1 MAKIILR
8 GWSPDS
14 ERRLIPLVK
23 ALRANLGCSLPE
35 AVEMAEQC
43 TSLSQV
49 VTRVDI
55 PFASATSLLQQL
67 RALDFD
73 ITLEE

>member
-1 MAKIILR
+1 
-8 GWSPDS
+8 
-14 ERRLIPLVK
+14 
-23 ALRANLGCSLPE
+23 
-35 AVEMAEQC
+35 MAEQC